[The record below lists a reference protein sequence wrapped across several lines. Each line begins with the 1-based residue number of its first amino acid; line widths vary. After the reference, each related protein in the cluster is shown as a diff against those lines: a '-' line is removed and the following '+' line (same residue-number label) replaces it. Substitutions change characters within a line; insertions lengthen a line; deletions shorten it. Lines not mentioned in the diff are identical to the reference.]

1 MLGYIE
7 VGLSLPIT
15 GLIALSAATVAAAV
29 AAVAAVAAGAAGG
42 RRPRRL
48 ASRVRSGSSSRG
60 TGPCAAGRG

>member
-29 AAVAAVAAGAAGG
+29 AAVAAVAVCDVDGDAEI
-42 RRPRRL
+42 
-48 ASRVRSGSSSRG
+48 VCSGSG
-60 TGPCAAGRG
+60 VCAFRNFLS